1 MRVNKTKMNAHYV
14 YGATLWMEKW
24 KINVISL
31 YGSSDRSNTKNQKRK
46 MWLSFTMKNNTKIK
60 LISQIE
66 KQWSR
71 RCCSDYIIIPLYI
84 QLFLFPGNHNNLFF
98 FLFLFSSNKSSKTI
112 LITRLISVKQSMN
125 NDGFWIYWS
134 SLW

>member
-1 MRVNKTKMNAHYV
+1 
-14 YGATLWMEKW
+14 
-24 KINVISL
+24 
-31 YGSSDRSNTKNQKRK
+31 
-46 MWLSFTMKNNTKIK
+46 MKNNTKIK

-98 FLFLFSSNKSSKTI
+98 LFLFSSNKSSKTI
-112 LITRLISVKQSMN
+112 LITRLISVKQSVQESIEGWRWRRSIGYS
-125 NDGFWIYWS
+125 DHWR
-134 SLW
+134 

>member
-98 FLFLFSSNKSSKTI
+98 LFLFSSNKSSKTI

-125 NDGFWIYWS
+125 NDGF
-134 SLW
+134 